1 MKGVVECANSFNIEG
16 KIGLIRL
23 PNMGGKISL
32 QLKKKIVENFAII
45 TIDYEKGSVTLFSV
59 V

>member
-1 MKGVVECANSFNIEG
+1 MVECANSFNIEG

-45 TIDYEKGSVTLFSV
+45 TIDYEKGSVSLLSV